1 MESLSSM
8 PLIVSR
14 EIVSE
19 ISKKFR
25 PASIGNASYYSS
37 SDSDAYQ
44 LYLKAIAADP
54 KNARDWAECI
64 KLLEQSVKIDSIFE
78 PSWTYLGHSYLE
90 YSGLVGG
97 EAGFYSRAEESLV
110 RALELNEDSPDAMYY
125 LASLYAKTGKSEASY
140 NMFLKGSQK
149 YPGYAK
155 YFSGLGYVSRYAG
168 KMEESIDA
176 YHKSIGLDS
185 SLKNIVSA
193 RMQILK
199 SQIYL
204 GKYREANYSF
214 EIVRNNLEAQ
224 GKIPDE
230 KQLFYAG
237 VINMYLE
244 DTLSAIRYFDLSY
257 DNDPGSIWSGFGL
270 AYKAAL
276 MNQEEDLAELLIS
289 FESRDIID
297 GERRYRMVHFY
308 TLGGNYEKAL
318 EHLEHS
324 VIGGFFNYP
333 YIVNDPLTINL
344 RETERFKDISG
355 AAYSRYVNFPEGDIC
370 NKEVTNKK
378 QKVMRSH
385 KVKKIVV
392 RNIIILIGLV
402 FILIPESCRTEY
414 KDINQVTQYAIV
426 IHGGAGVRSRDEMTP
441 ELEKQYRT
449 ILEASLKAGY
459 KLLVEGGSSVDA
471 VEAAINVME
480 DSPLFNA
487 GKGASYTSE
496 GKVELDACIMNGKT
510 LRAGG
515 LGAISGIKNPVS
527 LARLVME
534 KTPHVLL
541 VDTGAEAFAQ
551 EMGLDIMPEEYFFT
565 ERMWS
570 SLQRRLKEDIPYGE
584 SLPPETNDTID
595 KEKLFDTVGAV
606 ALDKEGNLAAAT
618 STGGRIRKRPG
629 RVGDSPIIGA
639 STYANNKTCAVSTT
653 GLGEKHMVICTA
665 KEISALVDHK
675 GMSVQDAINDVI
687 KRQLVGIG
695 GSGGAITLDNK
706 GNIAWAFTENGMY
719 RGYTKDDGNIFI
731 KIYED

>member
-1 MESLSSM
+1 MNRFPVSLVIPVFFAILFCCTCNETYESPEITKLAVLPFSSVNKDTLYQHVGKGLTYDLISRLSCQRELSVRSFGAVKNIDLQISKLPELRNQLDMEYLIEGKYKIDHDSLKLDLELTRFPEGDIISTMNFRVSMESLSRM
-8 PLIVSR
+8 PIIVSR

-19 ISKKFR
+19 ISKKFH
-25 PASIGNASYYSS
+25 PASVGNASSYAS

-44 LYLKAIAADP
+44 FFLKAIAADP

-78 PSWTYLGHSYLE
+78 PSWTFLGHSYLE

-110 RALELNEDSPDAMYY
+110 RALELNEESPDAMYY

-149 YPGYAK
+149 YRGYAE

-204 GKYREANYSF
+204 GKYREANHSF
-214 EIVRNNLEAQ
+214 EIVRKTLEAQ

-244 DTLSAIRYFDLSY
+244 DTLTAIRYFDLSY

-276 MNQEEDLAELLIS
+276 MNQGEDLAELLIS

-324 VIGGFFNYP
+324 VNGGFFNYP

-355 AAYSRYVNFPEGDIC
+355 AAYSRYVNFPEG
-370 NKEVTNKK
+370 
-378 QKVMRSH
+378 
-385 KVKKIVV
+385 
-392 RNIIILIGLV
+392 
-402 FILIPESCRTEY
+402 
-414 KDINQVTQYAIV
+414 
-426 IHGGAGVRSRDEMTP
+426 
-441 ELEKQYRT
+441 
-449 ILEASLKAGY
+449 
-459 KLLVEGGSSVDA
+459 
-471 VEAAINVME
+471 
-480 DSPLFNA
+480 
-487 GKGASYTSE
+487 
-496 GKVELDACIMNGKT
+496 
-510 LRAGG
+510 
-515 LGAISGIKNPVS
+515 
-527 LARLVME
+527 
-534 KTPHVLL
+534 
-541 VDTGAEAFAQ
+541 
-551 EMGLDIMPEEYFFT
+551 
-565 ERMWS
+565 
-570 SLQRRLKEDIPYGE
+570 
-584 SLPPETNDTID
+584 
-595 KEKLFDTVGAV
+595 
-606 ALDKEGNLAAAT
+606 
-618 STGGRIRKRPG
+618 
-629 RVGDSPIIGA
+629 
-639 STYANNKTCAVSTT
+639 
-653 GLGEKHMVICTA
+653 
-665 KEISALVDHK
+665 
-675 GMSVQDAINDVI
+675 
-687 KRQLVGIG
+687 
-695 GSGGAITLDNK
+695 
-706 GNIAWAFTENGMY
+706 
-719 RGYTKDDGNIFI
+719 
-731 KIYED
+731 